1 MKRNLAHLFLLLLLP
16 SAVAADWLAFKDG
29 TTTETKGPWK
39 IQGRRIVFTSMSG
52 TLTAAR
58 LDEIDLPASEQ
69 LSKNAASDRKLIE
82 IKSSPTVIP
91 WWQHYS
97 TDDPV
102 LLSAGGEQFI
112 AGRTYDYWYRY
123 PYYPNSHIGES
134 CVPSR
139 VVGIS
144 SGVNWWLQTGTKVA
158 KFRLI
163 GLQWADVERLKA
175 LMPDGQVCY
184 EVDAR
189 IPSPDPAG
197 NIVGYAHLQDGRDV
211 GLELVRARAARL
223 NDEVFSHR
231 KDYLAAMQ

>member
-1 MKRNLAHLFLLLLLP
+1 MKRSLAHLFLLLLLP

-39 IQGRRIVFTSMSG
+39 IQGRRVVFTSMSG

-91 WWQHYS
+91 WWQHHS

-112 AGRTYDYWYRY
+112 AEKNYGGYWQK
-123 PYYPNSHIGES
+123 YPNSHIGEN

-144 SGVNWWLQTGTKVA
+144 SGVNWWLQTGTKVS

-163 GLQWADVERLKA
+163 GLQSADLEPLKT
-175 LMPDGQVCY
+175 LMPDGLICY

-197 NIVGYAHLQDGRDV
+197 NIVGYARLADGRDLGV
-211 GLELVRARAARL
+211 ELLRARAARL
-223 NDEVFSHR
+223 NDEVFSRR
-231 KDYLAAMQ
+231 KDYLAATQ